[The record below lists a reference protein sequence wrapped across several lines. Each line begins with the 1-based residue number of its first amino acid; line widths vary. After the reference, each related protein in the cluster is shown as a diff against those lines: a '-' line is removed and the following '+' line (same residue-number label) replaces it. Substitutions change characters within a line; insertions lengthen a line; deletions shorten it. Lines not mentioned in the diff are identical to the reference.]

1 MVSSPPRAARR
12 SGQQGDKPLS
22 PIWKKISLLFGIKV
36 KAQQER
42 RARRKDTK
50 LVKEIHAHLNL

>member
-1 MVSSPPRAARR
+1 
-12 SGQQGDKPLS
+12 
-22 PIWKKISLLFGIKV
+22 V

-50 LVKEIHAHLNL
+50 SMKEIHAHLNLQPPHSPIASEGEESLKIESFEERIAHLDEETLVQ